1 MADKI
6 VIELS
11 LDPEISKDG
20 KKKIEKQAE
29 MTGAKAGQKFEK
41 GFQKKTLNLGNA
53 LRKSFSGLAGI
64 VAGIGLARTLTEGI
78 RLAGIQEDAVN
89 RLNTAL
95 KVSGDFTKQQSLELQ
110 VFASELQKVTRFGD
124 EVILNQL
131 ALAKSFGAT
140 NEQAKQVVATA
151 ADLAGA
157 LGIDLESATRNVAK
171 TLGGYAGELGEVI
184 PALKALTKEQL
195 QAGAGIDALSKQ
207 FAGTAAQRAKT
218 FSGQVDQLGNAF
230 GDTLEELGFFITKN
244 ETLLGLLQGGVSVLQ
259 DFGGG
264 LKIIRKE
271 LLGIGESESDKPIDK
286 VNKKLS
292 GLARQINALVDQ
304 QKRLRE
310 GVFGFAF
317 KEDLLQADRI
327 QGKIQALR
335 NQRRDALIE
344 RAKLF
349 EERKNQNKEEI
360 NSENAVTGAILTNQ
374 QLIAQARLVNSQ
386 TIVQD
391 ANTRLEA
398 LRELKAREFI
408 SEAEFQ
414 MQIVELRRMTDEQL
428 AELDRQRRDK
438 AVEAAGDIKGATIN
452 AFKDISVSTVQLG
465 KDLQTLA
472 LRGFGR
478 SFQQIG
484 AALANGENANQ
495 AFVDSVKQTGSEA
508 ASAFGDYYIKLGVA
522 RIAAGDPGGGAV
534 LAGGLGLKV
543 LAGALGASS
552 GGAGGGA
559 GGGATAFND
568 QTPAL
573 TDTGALQEQDIE
585 RAEPQTN
592 VEVVVQGSLV
602 QQDELGTFIAET
614 LSESFGKQGVALTDA
629 RIS

>member
-1 MADKI
+1 MADKL

-11 LDPEISKDG
+11 LEPEISKAG
-20 KKKIEKQAE
+20 KRKIETE
-29 MTGAKAGQKFEK
+29 STKAGENAGKKFEK
-41 GFQKKTLNLGNA
+41 GFEKKTLNLGNV

-140 NEQAKQVVATA
+140 NEQAKQVVAAA

-264 LKIIRKE
+264 LRVIRKE
-271 LLGIGESESDKPIDK
+271 ILGIGEVESNEPIDK
-286 VNKKLS
+286 VNKSLS
-292 GLARQINALVDQ
+292 ETARQINVLIDRKNAYEKGTFGIVFESDRMQAEKLANKIDFLRNKRKGLLKERADIIAQNKALSD
-304 QKRLRE
+304 
-310 GVFGFAF
+310 
-317 KEDLLQADRI
+317 KEDADDEELTSK
-327 QGKIQALR
+327 KITR
-335 NQRRDALIE
+335 
-344 RAKLF
+344 
-349 EERKNQNKEEI
+349 
-360 NSENAVTGAILTNQ
+360 Q
-374 QLIAQARLVNSQ
+374 QFIAQAAVQTSG
-386 TIVQD
+386 TIVETAVGRYAALQ
-391 ANTRLEA
+391 T
-398 LRELKAREFI
+398 LREQDVI
-408 SEAEFQ
+408 SETEYQ
-414 MQIVELRRMTDEQL
+414 QLQLEIKQQTDEQL
-428 AELDRQRRDK
+428 AAIDRARRDR
-438 AVEAAGDIKGATIN
+438 AVETSGDIAQATIN
-452 AFKDISVSTVQLG
+452 SFKDIKVSTVQLG
-465 KDLQTLA
+465 TDLRNLA
-472 LRGFGR
+472 IRGFGK
-478 SFQQIG
+478 SFQAIG
-484 AALANGENANQ
+484 AALAKGENANQ
-495 AFVDSVKQTGSEA
+495 AFIESAKQTASEA

-522 RIAAGDPGGGAV
+522 RIANGDPNGGAV

-543 LAGALGASS
+543 LAGALGAS
-552 GGAGGGA
+552 GGGA
-559 GGGATAFND
+559 SGGGGGGATAFND

-573 TDTGALQEQDIE
+573 TDTTALQEQDVE
-585 RAEPQTN
+585 RQEPSTN
-592 VEVVVQGSLV
+592 VQVVVEGSLIR
-602 QQDELGTFIAET
+602 QEELGEYIATT
-614 LSESFGKQGVALTDA
+614 LSDSFGKQGVALTDA
-629 RIS
+629 RIA

>member
-1 MADKI
+1 MADKL

-11 LDPEISKDG
+11 LEPEISKAG
-20 KKKIEKQAE
+20 KRKIETE
-29 MTGAKAGQKFEK
+29 STKAGENAGKKFEK
-41 GFQKKTLNLGNA
+41 GFEKKTLNLGNV

-140 NEQAKQVVATA
+140 NEQAKQVVAAA

-184 PALKALTKEQL
+184 PALKSLTKEQL

-264 LKIIRKE
+264 LRVIRKE
-271 LLGIGESESDKPIDK
+271 ILGIGEVESNEPIDK
-286 VNKKLS
+286 VNKSLS
-292 GLARQINALVDQ
+292 ETARQINVLIDRKNAYEKGTFGIVFESDRMQAEKLANKIDFLRNKRKGLLKERADIIAQNKALSD
-304 QKRLRE
+304 
-310 GVFGFAF
+310 
-317 KEDLLQADRI
+317 KEDADDEELTSK
-327 QGKIQALR
+327 KITR
-335 NQRRDALIE
+335 
-344 RAKLF
+344 
-349 EERKNQNKEEI
+349 
-360 NSENAVTGAILTNQ
+360 Q
-374 QLIAQARLVNSQ
+374 QFIAQAAVQTSG
-386 TIVQD
+386 TIVETAVGRYAALQ
-391 ANTRLEA
+391 T
-398 LRELKAREFI
+398 LREQDVI
-408 SEAEFQ
+408 SETEYQ
-414 MQIVELRRMTDEQL
+414 QLQLEIKQQTDEQL
-428 AELDRQRRDK
+428 AAIDRARRDR
-438 AVEAAGDIKGATIN
+438 AVETSGDIAQATIN
-452 AFKDISVSTVQLG
+452 SFKDIKVSTVQLG
-465 KDLQTLA
+465 TDLRNLA
-472 LRGFGR
+472 IRGFGK
-478 SFQQIG
+478 SFQAIG
-484 AALANGENANQ
+484 AALAKGENANQ
-495 AFVDSVKQTGSEA
+495 AFIESAKQTASEA

-522 RIAAGDPGGGAV
+522 RIANGDPNGGAV

-543 LAGALGASS
+543 LAGALGAS
-552 GGAGGGA
+552 GGGA
-559 GGGATAFND
+559 SGGGGGGATAFND

-573 TDTGALQEQDIE
+573 TDTTALQEQDVE
-585 RAEPQTN
+585 RQEPSTN
-592 VEVVVQGSLV
+592 VQVVVEGSLIR
-602 QQDELGTFIAET
+602 QEELGEYIATT
-614 LSESFGKQGVALTDA
+614 LSDSFGKQGVALTDA
-629 RIS
+629 RIA